1 MNGFRRKKKPATAG
15 VEILGVA
22 VCTGFDPQCRKP
34 GSEPERIAKG
44 AKELRA
50 RLDEMA
56 SLGDKLIAAK
66 EVAKIATEKANNL
79 AKELHRMNDEVRKA
93 TKAVQMYEAK
103 LREYNEEFKKLGIKI

>member
-1 MNGFRRKKKPATAG
+1 MSNFKKNKKAN
-15 VEILGVA
+15 VELIGIA
-22 VCTGFDPQCRKP
+22 ICTGCEDNKP

-56 SLGDKLIAAK
+56 ALGDKLIAAK

-79 AKELHRMNDEVRKA
+79 AKELHRMNAEVRKA
-93 TKAVQMYEAK
+93 TEAVQMYEAK
-103 LREYNEEFKKLGIKI
+103 LREYNEELKKLGIKI